1 MEYQKP
7 VISDEEGA
15 ALKEEF
21 EGIFK
26 ELIVPAFTGAD
37 MLLTWIENSDFFVCP
52 ASTQYHLACKY
63 GLLKHSLNVYKRLLK
78 SIQIEYGDK
87 YEEELG
93 VDKSEL
99 ALIGLCHDLCKVNT
113 YIVETRNV
121 KNKFGEWVKEPYY
134 KYSPDFE
141 YGHGEKSVMI
151 IQNFIHGL
159 SLNVCLGIRYH
170 MGAAGDSTSPLKD
183 SNALKAMEEFNVV
196 YWTHFADMAATYL
209 DERREPKEE

>member
-37 MLLTWIENSDFFVCP
+37 MLLTWIEKSDFFVCP

-78 SIQIEYGDK
+78 SVQIEYGDK

-159 SLNVCLGIRYH
+159 SLNVCLAIAKH
-170 MGAAGDSTSPLKD
+170 MGASGNPNCQLRDSE
-183 SNALKAMEEFNVV
+183 ALKMMEV
-196 YWTHFADMAATYL
+196 YPIILWTNIADMQATYL
-209 DERREPKEE
+209 DEARGVE

>member
-1 MEYQKP
+1 MEYKKP
-7 VISDEEGA
+7 FISDEEGIE
-15 ALKEEF
+15 LKKEF
-21 EGIFK
+21 ESIFK
-26 ELIVPAFTGAD
+26 ELIIPAFTGAD
-37 MLLTWIENSDFFVCP
+37 MLLTWIENSDFFICP

-78 SIQIEYGDK
+78 SVKTEYRDK

-113 YIVETRNV
+113 YKVEMRNV

-134 KYSPDFE
+134 KYSPAFE
-141 YGHGEKSVMI
+141 YGHGSKSVMI

-159 SLNVCLGIRYH
+159 SLNVCLAIAKH
-170 MGAAGDSTSPLKD
+170 MGASGNPNGQLKD
-183 SNALKAMEEFNVV
+183 SEALKMMEV
-196 YWTHFADMAATYL
+196 YPIILWTNIADMQATYL
-209 DERREPKEE
+209 DEAREVEVE